1 MTAKISTGL
10 RTHMVSAIANAV
22 GAAIA
27 SPVIKVYSGPEPT
40 SADDAATGTLLFTVT
55 GPSAA
60 ALAFEV
66 AAGGTLSKSASQVWA
81 GTGLASGTAG
91 YFRLQEASDD
101 GTLSTTAKRA
111 QGACGTA
118 GQQLNMTSTSVANGA
133 PQTVDSGGITQPAQ

>member
-1 MTAKISTGL
+1 MTAKISTAL
-10 RTHMVSAIANAV
+10 RTHLVSAIANAV

-27 SPVIKVYSGPEPT
+27 SPVIKIYSGSEPT
-40 SADDAATGTLLFTVT
+40 SADDAVTGTLLVTIT

-66 AAGGTLSKSASQVWA
+66 AAGGTLSKSVSQVWA
-81 GTGLASGTAG
+81 GTGVSAGTAG
-91 YFRLQEASDD
+91 YFRLQESTDTGA
-101 GTLSTTAKRA
+101 LSTTAKRA

-118 GQQLNMTSTSVANGA
+118 GVQLNMTSTSVANGA